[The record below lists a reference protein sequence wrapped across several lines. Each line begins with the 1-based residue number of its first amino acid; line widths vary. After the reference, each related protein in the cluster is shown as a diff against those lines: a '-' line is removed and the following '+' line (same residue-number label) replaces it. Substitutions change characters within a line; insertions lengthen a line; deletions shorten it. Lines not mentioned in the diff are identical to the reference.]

1 LLPHPRTATFA
12 VKWPADRH
20 YSANGSYLGAPNVA
34 KATGYMLS
42 VLVAD
47 PGSEV
52 TDAVA
57 DQLGADAFDI
67 YHALDGEDALATFKR
82 IQPDLILLELQ
93 LPKISGLDVLREIRR
108 ISDAPTIIVSDR
120 ATEADRIVSLELGAD
135 DFLAKPCNSR
145 ELLARIGA
153 LVRRSR
159 CECGN
164 IRSLQSSQRAH
175 HTITIDRGRHQV
187 LRGNEVV
194 KLTATEFRILDALAS
209 HADQTLTRSQLLDL
223 VTHDSSI
230 FDRTLDKHIANL
242 RKKIE
247 ANASHP
253 HHLITIFGV
262 GYRFRS

>member
-1 LLPHPRTATFA
+1 MYSRPIAPRPFGVSRPIARNYFGPLKTAK
-12 VKWPADRH
+12 VPEH
-20 YSANGSYLGAPNVA
+20 
-34 KATGYMLS
+34 MLT

-47 PGSEV
+47 P
-52 TDAVA
+52 AA
-57 DQLGADAFDI
+57 DVIEAIAEQLGVDGFNVRRAV
-67 YHALDGEDALATFKR
+67 DGEEALTAFKND
-82 IQPDLILLELQ
+82 QPDLVLLELQ
-93 LPKISGLDVLREIRR
+93 LAKVSGLDVLREIRR
-108 ISDAPTIIVSDR
+108 VSDVPTIIVSDR
-120 ATEADRIVSLELGAD
+120 ASEADRIVGLELGAD
-135 DFLAKPCNSR
+135 DFLAKPCSPR

-164 IRSLQSSQRAH
+164 IRSLQSLRRAQDA
-175 HTITIDRGRHQV
+175 ITIDRGRHQV

-230 FDRTLDKHIANL
+230 FDRTLDKHVANL

-247 ANASHP
+247 TNASHP